1 MATTLRKVII
11 NRCIELER
19 KYKTVERTTKSVDL
33 CYKTCNFV
41 IFCRLQSPKIIKSMD
56 DSER

>member
-41 IFCRLQSPKIIKSMD
+41 IFFVDYNHPRL
-56 DSER
+56 